1 MIRSNQSRGICEGR
15 HIRQALRPL
24 VLAPIKMEGIVMLP
38 LREGQFS
45 PQIQAE
51 MVALGFEARRIS
63 VLPLVLGITAIL
75 DVCATVSALVVS

>member
-1 MIRSNQSRGICEGR
+1 
-15 HIRQALRPL
+15 
-24 VLAPIKMEGIVMLP
+24 MLS

-45 PQIQAE
+45 PQTQAE
-51 MVALGFEARRIS
+51 MVALGFEVRRIS